1 MKIYQKGQYVT
12 YNNMKWLIVGF
23 GEDIDGHTK
32 FYLRRGRH
40 RVVADETEVSEE

>member
-1 MKIYQKGQYVT
+1 MKIYQKGQYVN

-32 FYLRRGRH
+32 YYLRRGRH
-40 RVVADETEVSEE
+40 RAVADETEVTE